1 VEQPF
6 QTRAVVVP
14 LDPTPAQQQLLRS
27 YCGAARFAYN
37 WTIGLVKENLD
48 VRTQE
53 REEGVSE
60 HDLTTSLSW
69 TQYSMTPLWNS
80 LKDDVAPWHH
90 DVTLHAFRSGVT
102 NATVALS
109 DRVFECSTCGIR
121 LDRNVNAARNIHREG
136 VRLLGN
142 ETTVAGHQPKTRNAD
157 SRDEKT
163 KAPRCDG
170 GDRYQSRTTQPI
182 EDLSH
187 SA

>member
-1 VEQPF
+1 MEQPF

-69 TQYSMTPLWNS
+69 T
-80 LKDDVAPWHH
+80 
-90 DVTLHAFRSGVT
+90 
-102 NATVALS
+102 
-109 DRVFECSTCGIR
+109 
-121 LDRNVNAARNIHREG
+121 
-136 VRLLGN
+136 
-142 ETTVAGHQPKTRNAD
+142 
-157 SRDEKT
+157 
-163 KAPRCDG
+163 
-170 GDRYQSRTTQPI
+170 
-182 EDLSH
+182 
-187 SA
+187 